1 MAIAEGHLSVAS
13 AARLL
18 GLAPSTLR
26 TWDRRYGLGASGH
39 EAGSHRRY
47 SPTDVARLMMMR
59 RLIAT
64 GVAPQE
70 AAEVAIN
77 HKDILKIE
85 KISYKHE
92 SREELVKA
100 LYKAA
105 CNFDKDFIKSEL
117 RKDLAHYG
125 VDSTWSQVMSPLL
138 ILVGKDWEE
147 TGKGID
153 VEHLLTEVLIGILR
167 DCVKEVKQPLNS
179 RPVLLAAVGAELHS
193 LALHALAAALAE
205 RRIETHFLGS
215 RTPLE
220 AISATM
226 KRSAP
231 PAVFLWAQLQ
241 ENALPEYFQELP
253 VMRPAPRI
261 VLGGP
266 GWDRKECNGFAIVED
281 ITQACLEIERAVGL

>member
-1 MAIAEGHLSVAS
+1 MAIAEGNLSVA
-13 AARLL
+13 AVARLL

-26 TWDRRYGLGASGH
+26 TWDRRYGLGASSH

-47 SPTDVARLMMMR
+47 SPSDVARLMTMR

-64 GVAPQE
+64 GVAPCE
-70 AAEVAIN
+70 AAEIAIS
-77 HKDILKIE
+77 HKGLLKIE
-85 KISYKHE
+85 KINYEHE
-92 SREELVKA
+92 SRDELVKA
-100 LYKAA
+100 LYRAA
-105 CNFDKDFIKSEL
+105 CSFDKTFIESEIY
-117 RKDLAHYG
+117 KDLAQYG
-125 VDSTWSQVMSPLL
+125 VDSTWSQVMTPLL
-138 ILVGKDWEE
+138 ILVGNHWEE
-147 TGKGID
+147 TGEGVD
-153 VEHLLTEVLIGILR
+153 VEHLLTEVLIRILR

-215 RTPLE
+215 LTPLD
-220 AISATM
+220 AISAVM

-241 ENALPEYFQELP
+241 ENALPEFFRELP
-253 VMRPAPRI
+253 AVRPAPRI

-266 GWDRKECNGFAIVED
+266 GWDRKECSGVAIVDD

>member
-1 MAIAEGHLSVAS
+1 MAIAEGNLSVA
-13 AARLL
+13 AVARLL

-47 SPTDVARLMMMR
+47 SPTDVAKLMMMR

-64 GVAPQE
+64 GVAPNE
-70 AAEVAIN
+70 AAEIAIS
-77 HKDILKIE
+77 HKGLLKIE
-85 KISYKHE
+85 KINYEHE
-92 SREELVKA
+92 SRDELVKA

-105 CNFDKDFIKSEL
+105 CNFDKVFIESEIY
-117 RKDLAHYG
+117 KDLAQYG
-125 VDSTWSQVMSPLL
+125 VDSTWSQVMTPLL
-138 ILVGKDWEE
+138 ILVGNHWEE
-147 TGKGID
+147 TGEGVD
-153 VEHLLTEVLIGILR
+153 VEHLLTEVLIRILR

-193 LALHALAAALAE
+193 LPLHALAAALAE

-215 RTPLE
+215 LTPLD
-220 AISATM
+220 AIAAM
-226 KRSAP
+226 VKKSAP

-241 ENALPEYFQELP
+241 ENALPEFFRELP
-253 VMRPAPRI
+253 VVRPAPRI

-266 GWDRKECNGFAIVED
+266 GWDRKECSGVAIVED

>member
-1 MAIAEGHLSVAS
+1 MAIAEGNLSVA
-13 AARLL
+13 AVARLL

-47 SPTDVARLMMMR
+47 SPTDVAKLMMMR

-64 GVAPQE
+64 GVAPNE
-70 AAEVAIN
+70 AAEIAIS
-77 HKDILKIE
+77 HKGLLKIE
-85 KISYKHE
+85 KINYEHE
-92 SREELVKA
+92 SRDELVKA

-105 CNFDKDFIKSEL
+105 CNFDKVFIESEIY
-117 RKDLAHYG
+117 KDLAQYG
-125 VDSTWSQVMSPLL
+125 VDSTWSQVMTPLL
-138 ILVGKDWEE
+138 ILVGNHWEE
-147 TGKGID
+147 TGEGVD
-153 VEHLLTEVLIGILR
+153 VEHLLTEVLIRILR

-193 LALHALAAALAE
+193 LPLHALAAALAE

-215 RTPLE
+215 LTPLD
-220 AISATM
+220 AIAAM
-226 KRSAP
+226 VKKSAP

-241 ENALPEYFQELP
+241 ENALPEFFRELP
-253 VMRPAPRI
+253 VVRPAPRI

-266 GWDRKECNGFAIVED
+266 GWDRKECSGVAIVDD

>member
-1 MAIAEGHLSVAS
+1 MAIAEGHLSVAA

-47 SPTDVARLMMMR
+47 SPTDVARLMTMR

-64 GVAPQE
+64 GVAPNE
-70 AAEVAIN
+70 AAEIAIS
-77 HKDILKIE
+77 HKGLLKIE
-85 KISYKHE
+85 KINYEHE
-92 SREELVKA
+92 SRDELVKA

-105 CNFDKDFIKSEL
+105 CNFDKAFIESEL
-117 RKDLAHYG
+117 YKDLAQYG
-125 VDSTWSQVMSPLL
+125 VDSTWSQVMTPLL
-138 ILVGKDWEE
+138 ILVGNHWEK
-147 TGKGID
+147 TGKGVD
-153 VEHLLTEVLIGILR
+153 VEHLLTEVLIRILR

-266 GWDRKECNGFAIVED
+266 GWDRTECSGVAIVED

>member
-1 MAIAEGHLSVAS
+1 
-13 AARLL
+13 
-18 GLAPSTLR
+18 
-26 TWDRRYGLGASGH
+26 
-39 EAGSHRRY
+39 
-47 SPTDVARLMMMR
+47 MMMR

-64 GVAPQE
+64 GVAPNE
-70 AAEVAIN
+70 AAEIAIS
-77 HKDILKIE
+77 HKGLLKIE
-85 KISYKHE
+85 EINYEHE

-105 CNFDKDFIKSEL
+105 CSFDKAFIESEIY
-117 RKDLAHYG
+117 KDLAQYG
-125 VDSTWSQVMSPLL
+125 VDSTWSQVISPLL
-138 ILVGKDWEE
+138 FLVGKNWEE
-147 TGKGID
+147 TGEGVD
-153 VEHLLTEVLIGILR
+153 VEHLLTEVLIRILR

-215 RTPLE
+215 LTPLD
-220 AISATM
+220 AISAVM

-231 PAVFLWAQLQ
+231 PAVFLWAQLP
-241 ENALPEYFQELP
+241 ENALPEFFRELP
-253 VMRPAPRI
+253 SVRPAPRI

-266 GWDRKECNGFAIVED
+266 GWDRKECSGVAIVDD

>member
-1 MAIAEGHLSVAS
+1 MATEEENLTVA
-13 AARLL
+13 AVARLL
-18 GLAPSTLR
+18 GIAPATLR
-26 TWDRRYGLGASGH
+26 TWDNRYGLGPSEH
-39 EAGSHRRY
+39 KAGTHRRY
-47 SPTDVARLMMMR
+47 SSLDVAQLMVMR
-59 RLIAT
+59 RLISLGVTPFDASEKAKLHKGKARLAT
-64 GVAPQE
+64 
-70 AAEVAIN
+70 IN
-77 HKDILKIE
+77 HE
-85 KISYKHE
+85 FE
-92 SREELVKA
+92 SRDELVTA

-105 CNFDKDFIKSEL
+105 CNFDKAFIESEL
-117 RKDLAHYG
+117 HKDLAHYG
-125 VDSTWSQVMSPLL
+125 VDSTWSQVITPVLF
-138 ILVGKDWEE
+138 LVGKLWEE

-153 VEHLLTEVLIGILR
+153 VEHLLTEVLIQILR

-179 RPVLLAAVGAELHS
+179 RPILLAAVGAELHS

-205 RRIETHFLGS
+205 RRIETQILGS

-241 ENALPEYFQELP
+241 ENALPEFFQELP
-253 VMRPAPRI
+253 VIRPAPRI

-266 GWDRKECNGFAIVED
+266 GWDRKGCSGVAIVED

>member
-1 MAIAEGHLSVAS
+1 MAIAEGNLSVA
-13 AARLL
+13 AVARLL

-47 SPTDVARLMMMR
+47 SPTDVAKLMMMR

-64 GVAPQE
+64 GVAPNE
-70 AAEVAIN
+70 AAEIAIS
-77 HKDILKIE
+77 HKGLLKIE
-85 KISYKHE
+85 KINYEHE
-92 SREELVKA
+92 SRDELVKA

-105 CNFDKDFIKSEL
+105 CNFDKVFIESEIY
-117 RKDLAHYG
+117 KDLAQYG
-125 VDSTWSQVMSPLL
+125 VDSTWSQVMTPLL
-138 ILVGKDWEE
+138 ILVGNHWEE
-147 TGKGID
+147 TGEGVD
-153 VEHLLTEVLIGILR
+153 VEHLLTEVLIRILR

-193 LALHALAAALAE
+193 LPLHALAAALAE

-215 RTPLE
+215 LTPLD
-220 AISATM
+220 AIAAM
-226 KRSAP
+226 VKKSAP

-241 ENALPEYFQELP
+241 ENALPEFFRELP
-253 VMRPAPRI
+253 VVRPAPRI

-266 GWDRKECNGFAIVED
+266 GWDRKECSDVAIVED

>member
-1 MAIAEGHLSVAS
+1 MAIAEGHLSVAA

-47 SPTDVARLMMMR
+47 SPSDVARLMMMR

-64 GVAPQE
+64 GVAPNE
-70 AAEVAIN
+70 AAEKAIS
-77 HKDILKIE
+77 HKGLLKIE
-85 KISYKHE
+85 KISYEHE

-105 CNFDKDFIKSEL
+105 CNFDKVFIESEIY
-117 RKDLAHYG
+117 KDLAQYG
-125 VDSTWSQVMSPLL
+125 VDSTWSQVMTPLL
-138 ILVGKDWEE
+138 ILVGNHWEK
-147 TGKGID
+147 TGKGVD
-153 VEHLLTEVLIGILR
+153 VEHLLTEVLIRILR

-220 AISATM
+220 AISAIM

-266 GWDRKECNGFAIVED
+266 GWDRKGCSGVAIVED

>member
-1 MAIAEGHLSVAS
+1 MAIAEGHLSVAA

-47 SPTDVARLMMMR
+47 SPTDMARLMTMR

-64 GVAPQE
+64 GVAPNE
-70 AAEVAIN
+70 AAEIAIS
-77 HKDILKIE
+77 HKGLLKIE
-85 KISYKHE
+85 KINYEHE
-92 SREELVKA
+92 SRDELVKA
-100 LYKAA
+100 LYKAT
-105 CNFDKDFIKSEL
+105 CNFDKAFIESEL
-117 RKDLAHYG
+117 YKDLAQYG

-138 ILVGKDWEE
+138 ILVGKHWEE

-153 VEHLLTEVLIGILR
+153 VEHLLTEVLIRILR

-220 AISATM
+220 AISAIM

-253 VMRPAPRI
+253 MMRPAPRI

-266 GWDRKECNGFAIVED
+266 GWDRKGCSGVAIVED

>member
-1 MAIAEGHLSVAS
+1 MAIAEGNLSVA
-13 AARLL
+13 AVARLL

-39 EAGSHRRY
+39 EVGSHRRY
-47 SPTDVARLMMMR
+47 SPSDVARLMMMR

-64 GVAPQE
+64 GVAPNE
-70 AAEVAIN
+70 AAEIAIS
-77 HKDILKIE
+77 HKGLLKIE
-85 KISYKHE
+85 KINYEHE
-92 SREELVKA
+92 SRDELVKA

-105 CNFDKDFIKSEL
+105 CNFDKVFIESEIY
-117 RKDLAHYG
+117 KDLAQYG
-125 VDSTWSQVMSPLL
+125 VDSTWSQVMTPLL
-138 ILVGKDWEE
+138 ILVGNHWEE
-147 TGKGID
+147 TGEGVD
-153 VEHLLTEVLIGILR
+153 VEHLLTEVLIRILR

-193 LALHALAAALAE
+193 LPLHALAAALAE

-215 RTPLE
+215 LTPLD
-220 AISATM
+220 AIAAM
-226 KRSAP
+226 VKKSAP

-241 ENALPEYFQELP
+241 ENALPEFFRELP
-253 VMRPAPRI
+253 AVRPAPRI

-266 GWDRKECNGFAIVED
+266 GWDRKECSGVAIVDD

>member
-1 MAIAEGHLSVAS
+1 MAIAEGNLSVAA

-47 SPTDVARLMMMR
+47 SPSDVARLMTMR

-64 GVAPQE
+64 GVAPHE
-70 AAEVAIN
+70 AAEIAIS
-77 HKDILKIE
+77 HKGLLKIE
-85 KISYKHE
+85 KINYEHE
-92 SREELVKA
+92 SRDELVKA

-105 CNFDKDFIKSEL
+105 CTFDKAFIESEIY
-117 RKDLAHYG
+117 RDLAQYG

-138 ILVGKDWEE
+138 ILVGKYWEE
-147 TGKGID
+147 TGEGID
-153 VEHLLTEVLIGILR
+153 VEHLLTEVLIRILR

-220 AISATM
+220 AISAMM

-266 GWDRKECNGFAIVED
+266 GWDRKECSGVAIVED

>member
-1 MAIAEGHLSVAS
+1 MVIAEEHLSVA
-13 AARLL
+13 AVARLL

-47 SPTDVARLMMMR
+47 SPSDVARLMMMR

-64 GVAPQE
+64 GVAPNE
-70 AAEVAIN
+70 AAEKAIS
-77 HKDILKIE
+77 HKGLLKIE
-85 KISYKHE
+85 KISYEHE

-105 CNFDKDFIKSEL
+105 CNFDKVFIESEIY
-117 RKDLAHYG
+117 KDLAQYG
-125 VDSTWSQVMSPLL
+125 VDSTWSQVMTPLL
-138 ILVGKDWEE
+138 ILVGNHWEK
-147 TGKGID
+147 TGKGVD
-153 VEHLLTEVLIGILR
+153 VEHLLTEVLIRILR

-231 PAVFLWAQLQ
+231 PADFLWAQLQ

-266 GWDRKECNGFAIVED
+266 GWDRKGCSGVAIVED

>member
-1 MAIAEGHLSVAS
+1 MAIAEGNLSVA
-13 AARLL
+13 AVARLL

-26 TWDRRYGLGASGH
+26 TWDRRYGLGASSH

-47 SPTDVARLMMMR
+47 SPSDVAKLMTMR

-64 GVAPQE
+64 GVAPCE
-70 AAEVAIN
+70 AAEIAIS
-77 HKDILKIE
+77 HKGLLKIE
-85 KISYKHE
+85 KINYEHE
-92 SREELVKA
+92 SRDELVKA

-105 CNFDKDFIKSEL
+105 CNFDKAFIEKEIY
-117 RKDLAHYG
+117 KDLAQYG

-138 ILVGKDWEE
+138 FLVGKHWEE
-147 TGKGID
+147 TGEGVDI
-153 VEHLLTEVLIGILR
+153 EHLLTEVLIRILR
-167 DCVKEVKQPLNS
+167 DCVKKVKQPLNS
-179 RPVLLAAVGAELHS
+179 RPVLLAAVGDELHS

-205 RRIETHFLGS
+205 RRIETYFLGS
-215 RTPLE
+215 RTPLG
-220 AISATM
+220 AISAVM

-266 GWDRKECNGFAIVED
+266 GWDRKECSGFAIVND

>member
-1 MAIAEGHLSVAS
+1 MAIAEGHLSVAA

-47 SPTDVARLMMMR
+47 SPTDVARLMTMR

-64 GVAPQE
+64 GVAPNE
-70 AAEVAIN
+70 AAEIAIS
-77 HKDILKIE
+77 HKGLLKIE
-85 KISYKHE
+85 KINYEHE
-92 SREELVKA
+92 SRDELVKA

-105 CNFDKDFIKSEL
+105 CNFDKAFIESEL
-117 RKDLAHYG
+117 YKDLAQYG
-125 VDSTWSQVMSPLL
+125 VDFTWSQVMSPLL
-138 ILVGKDWEE
+138 ILVGKHWEE

-153 VEHLLTEVLIGILR
+153 VEHLLTEVLIRILR

-220 AISATM
+220 AISAIM

-266 GWDRKECNGFAIVED
+266 GWDRKGCSGVAIVED